1 MPPHLQTLLLVA
13 LFTEPLLTYGDSG
26 FARKEI
32 KIDGDLVL
40 GGLFPVHEKG
50 AGIDECGRINE
61 GRGIQRLE
69 AMLFAIDEI
78 NRDPALLP
86 GVVLGVHILD
96 TCSRDTY
103 ALEQALEFVRAS
115 LTKVDDTEFICPD
128 GSYALQDNSPLA
140 IAGVIGGSYSS
151 VSIQVANLLRLFQI
165 PQISYASTSAKL
177 SDKSRYDYFAR
188 TVPPDFYQA
197 KAMAEILRFFNW
209 TYVSTVASEGDY
221 GETGIEAFE
230 QEARLR
236 NICIATSE
244 KVGRSNAKKS
254 YDAVIRQ
261 LQQKPNA
268 RVVVLFMRSDDAR
281 DLLAAATRLNTSFT
295 WVASDGWGAQESIVK
310 GHEMVAD
317 GAITLELAAHP
328 VGEFNRYFQYLN
340 PVNNRRN
347 PWYRDFWEQ
356 KFQCSL
362 SGDVGRRPCG
372 KHLAIDSSNFE
383 PESKIMF
390 VVNAVY
396 ALAHALHRMQRTL
409 CANTTQLCDAMKP
422 LDGRKL
428 YRDYLLNINFR
439 APFTPPGTESIVKF
453 DAYGDGMGRYNIF
466 NYQKRADRYSYVHV
480 GEWAETLTLNNA
492 LFQWAGVSAPTSH
505 CSDPCARNEMK
516 KMQAGE
522 FCCWIC
528 TPCEPYEYLAD
539 EFTCVPCG
547 PGQWPSEDLTGCYDL
562 PEDYIMWE
570 DAWAIGPVAIAC
582 VGFACTLLVAGVF
595 IRYNNTPLVK
605 ASGRELCY
613 ILLLGV
619 LMSYAM
625 TFFFIAKPSPAIC
638 AIRRLGLG
646 TSFAVCYSA
655 LLTKTNRIA
664 RIFGGVKDGTQRPR
678 LISPSS
684 QVFICLSLI
693 SVQLVMV
700 SVWLLL
706 EVPGTRRFTLPE
718 KRETVI
724 LKCNVRDSSMLLSLS
739 YDVVLVILCTVYAF
753 KTRKCPENFNEA
765 KFIGFTMY
773 TTCIIWLA
781 FLPIFY
787 VTSSD
792 YRVQTTT
799 MCISVSLSGFVV
811 LGCMFA
817 PKVHIIMFQPQKNV
831 TSHRLNMNRFSV
843 AGTGTG
849 YSHASAMADV
859 GRVTASVNARF
870 VPTVCNGREIVDST
884 TSSLDETASSSSAR
898 HPPLARSSN
907 KGSAEQRHEEMF
919 AGRQNWKRRIM

>member
-1 MPPHLQTLLLVA
+1 MSARVPAVILVMMFRGVLLSVGDPPA
-13 LFTEPLLTYGDSG
+13 S
-26 FARKEI
+26 RREI
-32 KIDGDLVL
+32 RIEGDLVL

-50 AGIDECGRINE
+50 AGMEECGRVNE
-61 GRGIQRLE
+61 DRGIQRLE
-69 AMLFAIDEI
+69 AMLFAIDRI
-78 NRDPALLP
+78 NEDSLLLP
-86 GVVLGVHILD
+86 GVSLGVHILD

-128 GSYALQDNSPLA
+128 GSYALQDDSPLV
-140 IAGVIGGSYSS
+140 IAGVIGGSFSS

-177 SDKSRYDYFAR
+177 SDKTRYDYFAR

-230 QEARLR
+230 QEARMR

-254 YDAVIRQ
+254 YEAVIRQ
-261 LQQKPNA
+261 LLQKPNA
-268 RVVVLFMRSDDAR
+268 RVAVLFLRSDDAR
-281 DLLAAATRLNTSFT
+281 ELLAAAARLNTSFI

-310 GHEMVAD
+310 GNEVTAE
-317 GAITLELAAHP
+317 GAITLELAANP
-328 VGEFNRYFQYLN
+328 LPEFNRYFLNLN
-340 PVNNRRN
+340 PVKNHRN
-347 PWYRDFWEQ
+347 PWYREFWEQ
-356 KFQCSL
+356 RFQCSL
-362 SGDVGRRPCG
+362 GGGGAAGGGGPGVGLGGTALPPCDMDLSLD
-372 KHLAIDSSNFE
+372 KNNFE

-396 ALAHALHRMQRTL
+396 AMAHALHYMQRSL
-409 CANTTQLCDAMKP
+409 CFNTTKLCDSMKA
-422 LDGRKL
+422 LDGRRL
-428 YRDYLLNINFR
+428 YRDYILNVSFT
-439 APFTPPGTESIVKF
+439 APFSPPGSETVVKF
-453 DAYGDGMGRYNIF
+453 DSQGDGVGRYNIF
-466 NYQKRADRYSYVHV
+466 SYQRSADRYGYVPV
-480 GEWAETLTLNNA
+480 GDWAESLTLSNDLIHWPRVA
-492 LFQWAGVSAPTSH
+492 VPTSQ
-505 CSDPCARNEMK
+505 CSDPCERNEMK

-522 FCCWIC
+522 YCCWIC
-528 TPCEPYEYLAD
+528 TACEPHEYLAD
-539 EFTCVPCG
+539 EFTCSPCA
-547 PGQWPSEDLTGCYDL
+547 PGQWPTEELTSCYDL

-570 DAWAIGPVAIAC
+570 DAWAIGPITIAC
-582 VGFACTLLVAGVF
+582 LGFMCTGLVFWVF
-595 IRYNNTPLVK
+595 IRHNDTPLVK

-613 ILLLGV
+613 ILLCGV
-619 LMSYAM
+619 FMSYAL
-625 TFFFIAKPSPAIC
+625 TFLFLAKPSPAIC
-638 AIRRLGLG
+638 ALRRLGLG

-664 RIFGGVKDGTQRPR
+664 RIFSGVKDGAGAVRPR
-678 LISPSS
+678 FISPSS

-718 KRETVI
+718 RRQTVI
-724 LKCNVRDSSMLLSLS
+724 LKCNVRDSSMLLSLG
-739 YDVVLVILCTVYAF
+739 YDVLLVILCTVYAF

-831 TSHRLNMNRFSV
+831 TSHRLNLNRFSV
-843 AGTGTG
+843 SGAATT
-849 YSHASAMADV
+849 YASHVSNV
-859 GRVTASVNARF
+859 
-870 VPTVCNGREIVDST
+870 
-884 TSSLDETASSSSAR
+884 SSLDCLTDKDVVLNSEE
-898 HPPLARSSN
+898 RSLDHIGDF
-907 KGSAEQRHEEMF
+907 KLKHFPRCRTGLT
-919 AGRQNWKRRIM
+919 

>member
-1 MPPHLQTLLLVA
+1 MVPWLSSLILVMMFQGA
-13 LFTEPLLTYGDSG
+13 FLTEPPQS
-26 FARKEI
+26 RREI
-32 KIDGDLVL
+32 RIEGDLVL

-50 AGIDECGRINE
+50 SGMEECGRVNE
-61 GRGIQRLE
+61 DRGIQRLE
-69 AMLFAIDEI
+69 AMLFAIDRI
-78 NRDPALLP
+78 NNDNSLLP
-86 GVVLGVHILD
+86 GVSLGVHILD

-128 GSYALQDNSPLA
+128 GSYALQDDSPLA
-140 IAGVIGGSYSS
+140 IAGVIGGSFSS

-177 SDKSRYDYFAR
+177 SDKTRYDYFAR

-230 QEARLR
+230 QEARMR

-254 YDAVIRQ
+254 YEVVIRQ
-261 LQQKPNA
+261 LLQKPNA
-268 RVVVLFMRSDDAR
+268 HVAVLFLRSDDAR
-281 DLLAAATRLNTSFT
+281 ELIAAAARLNTSFI

-310 GHEMVAD
+310 GNEVTAE
-317 GAITLELAAHP
+317 GAITLELAANP
-328 VGEFNRYFQYLN
+328 IADFNRYFLNLN
-340 PVNNRRN
+340 PVKNLRN
-347 PWYRDFWEQ
+347 PWFKEFWEQ
-356 KFQCSL
+356 RFQCSL
-362 SGDVGRRPCG
+362 GLGGLALRETPLPPCDEDLSMDKG
-372 KHLAIDSSNFE
+372 YFE

-396 ALAHALHRMQRTL
+396 AMAHALHHMQRSL
-409 CANTTQLCDAMKP
+409 CFNTTKLCDSMKA
-422 LDGRKL
+422 LDGRRL
-428 YRDYLLNINFR
+428 YRDYILNVSFT
-439 APFTPPGTESIVKF
+439 APFSPQGSETVVKF
-453 DAYGDGMGRYNIF
+453 DSQGDGMGRYNIF
-466 NYQKRADRYSYVHV
+466 SYQRAGERYGYVPV
-480 GEWAETLTLNNA
+480 GEWAESLSLNSE
-492 LFQWAGVSAPTSH
+492 LIRWPREVAPTSQ
-505 CSDPCARNEMK
+505 CSDPCERNEMK

-522 FCCWIC
+522 YCCWIC
-528 TPCEPYEYLAD
+528 TACEPHEYLAD
-539 EFTCVPCG
+539 EFTCSPCA
-547 PGQWPSEDLTGCYDL
+547 PGQWPTEDLTSCYDL

-570 DAWAIGPVAIAC
+570 DAWAIGPITIAC
-582 VGFACTLLVAGVF
+582 VGFMCTGLVFWVF
-595 IRYNNTPLVK
+595 IRHNNTPLVK

-613 ILLLGV
+613 ILLSGV
-619 LMSYAM
+619 FMSYAM
-625 TFFFIAKPSPAIC
+625 TFLFLAKPSPAIC
-638 AIRRLGLG
+638 ALRRLGLG

-664 RIFGGVKDGTQRPR
+664 RIFNGVKDGAGAVRPR
-678 LISPSS
+678 FISPSS

-718 KRETVI
+718 RRQTVI
-724 LKCNVRDSSMLLSLS
+724 LKCNVRDSSMLLSLG
-739 YDVVLVILCTVYAF
+739 YDVLLVVLCTVYAF

-831 TSHRLNMNRFSV
+831 TSHRLNLNRFSV
-843 AGTGTG
+843 SGAATTCA
-849 YSHASAMADV
+849 SHASV
-859 GRVTASVNARF
+859 SSHF
-870 VPTVCNGREIVDST
+870 VPTVCNGREVVDST
-884 TSSLDETASSSSAR
+884 TSSL
-898 HPPLARSSN
+898 
-907 KGSAEQRHEEMF
+907 
-919 AGRQNWKRRIM
+919 

>member
-1 MPPHLQTLLLVA
+1 MKMRNMPAAIGVLLL
-13 LFTEPLLTYGDSG
+13 FTLSRGIVVSIGDSG
-26 FARKEI
+26 FTRKEI
-32 KIDGDLVL
+32 KIEGDLVL

-50 AGIDECGRINE
+50 LGMDECGRINE
-61 GRGIQRLE
+61 DRGIQRLE

-78 NRDPALLP
+78 NRDPSLLP
-86 GVVLGVHILD
+86 GVVLGAHILD

-103 ALEQALEFVRAS
+103 ALEQSLEFVRAS

-128 GSYALQDNSPLA
+128 GSYALQENTPLA
-140 IAGVIGGSYSS
+140 IAGVIGGSFSS

-177 SDKSRYDYFAR
+177 SDKTRYDYFAR

-236 NICIATSE
+236 NICISTSE

-261 LQQKPNA
+261 LLLKPNA
-268 RVVVLFMRSDDAR
+268 KVAVLFMRSDDAR
-281 DLLAAATRLNTSFT
+281 ELLAAAGRLNASLI
-295 WVASDGWGAQESIVK
+295 WIASDGWGAQESIVK
-310 GHEMVAD
+310 GNENVAD

-328 VGEFNRYFQYLN
+328 VRDFNRYFQNLN
-340 PVNNRRN
+340 PSSNLRN
-347 PWYRDFWEQ
+347 PWYKDFWEQ
-356 KFQCSL
+356 KFQCTL
-362 SGDVGRRPCG
+362 SGVGGDKPQHLQPCA
-372 KHLAIDSSNFE
+372 KHLAVNSSNFE

-396 ALAHALHRMQRTL
+396 AMAHALHKMHRTL
-409 CANTTQLCDAMKP
+409 CSNTTQLCDAMKV

-428 YRDYLLNINFR
+428 YRDYLLDINFK
-439 APFTPPGTESIVKF
+439 APFSPPGIDSFVKF
-453 DAYGDGMGRYNIF
+453 DANGDGMGRYNIY
-466 NYQKRADRYSYVHV
+466 NYQKTTEKYGYIQV
-480 GEWAETLTLNNA
+480 GEWAETLTLNGE
-492 LFQWAGVSAPTSH
+492 LIRWSQGGVATPTSQ

-522 FCCWIC
+522 YCCWIC
-528 TPCEPYEYLAD
+528 TPCDVHEYLAD
-539 EFTCVPCG
+539 EFTCAPCS
-547 PGQWPSEDLTGCYDL
+547 PGQWPSDDLSGCYDL

-570 DAWAIGPVAIAC
+570 DAWAIGPMAIAC
-582 VGFACTLLVAGVF
+582 AGFVCTTLVAAVF
-595 IRYNNTPLVK
+595 IRNNDTPLVK

-619 LMSYAM
+619 FMSYGM

-638 AIRRLGLG
+638 TLRRLGLG
-646 TSFAVCYSA
+646 TSFAVCYAA

-664 RIFGGVKDGTQRPR
+664 RIFGGVKDGAQRPR
-678 LISPSS
+678 FISPSS

-693 SVQLVMV
+693 SVQLVLV

-718 KRETVI
+718 RRETVI

-817 PKVHIIMFQPQKNV
+817 PKVHIILFQPQKNV
-831 TSHRLNMNRFSV
+831 TSHRHNLNRFSIGG
-843 AGTGTG
+843 AAAP
-849 YSHASAMADV
+849 YSHGSVSAHY
-859 GRVTASVNARF
+859 

-884 TSSLDETASSSSAR
+884 TSSL
-898 HPPLARSSN
+898 
-907 KGSAEQRHEEMF
+907 
-919 AGRQNWKRRIM
+919 